1 MTGRPQ
7 KSSVWNYFIH
17 DTEKDKCVCQV
28 QVKEDDKEVTCGK
41 ELNGVF
47 ASNMKKH
54 LKLHHKEAYQRC
66 KKEENDRK
74 NGESSIKRKENT
86 LVLQQMTLKQV
97 PKQNLYPKD
106 SKKQL
111 AITKKL
117 AIFVG
122 ATNTR
127 LSMIDSPQFH
137 DFLAEINGQY
147 NIPGRKKL
155 DEIEKVYAELKHT
168 ISDVLHYTNKISIC
182 RDIWSKQGMTESFL
196 GVTVHCFTFNDK
208 KRHSITLAV

>member
-1 MTGRPQ
+1 MTGRPR
-7 KSSVWNYFIH
+7 KSNVWNYFKH
-17 DTEKDKCVCQV
+17 DKEKDKCVCQV
-28 QVKEDDKEVTCGK
+28 QIKEDDKEVTCGK

-54 LKLHHKEAYQRC
+54 LKMHHKEAYQMC
-66 KKEENDRK
+66 EKEENDRK
-74 NGESSIKRKENT
+74 KEGSSIKRKETT
-86 LVLQQMTLKQV
+86 LVSQQMTLKQAL
-97 PKQNLYPKD
+97 KQNLYPKD

-122 ATNTR
+122 ATNTP
-127 LSMIDSPQFH
+127 LSMIDSPEFH

-155 DEIEKVYAELKHT
+155 GDEIEKVYAELKHT
-168 ISDVLHYTNKISIC
+168 ISDVLHHKYLLRHLVKARNYRIIF
-182 RDIWSKQGMTESFL
+182 RG
-196 GVTVHCFTFNDK
+196 HC
-208 KRHSITLAV
+208 TLFYF